1 MCVTI
6 GVWACPDRLLTGYD
20 YTTKVCL
27 VVLVMDSVISQQ
39 EYHMYELWLTPR
51 IVVLGWVI
59 TRIVVLG
66 FVYFREE
73 L

>member
-39 EYHMYELWLTPR
+39 EYHMYEL
-51 IVVLGWVI
+51 
-59 TRIVVLG
+59 
-66 FVYFREE
+66 
-73 L
+73 